1 MTLRVVIVDDERP
14 ARVRLRRL
22 LAEHAD
28 LELVGE
34 AEDAESAVELI
45 DRERPDLCLLDVEM
59 PEGDGFEVL
68 RRIRHQPRVIFT
80 TAYDRYAVPAFEV
93 KSLDYLLKPVKRERF
108 AEALQRARDA
118 QRRGDAPP
126 ADIMRL
132 LQEIRAGLPAA
143 EEGNPTGDAPPTRI
157 PARRG
162 QRVMLLDPEEILW
175 FEAEE
180 TIVFARTAEARLLVE
195 RTLGELEAQLGR
207 AFFRAH
213 RGYLVNISAIVEIL
227 PDAGAGQRI
236 VMRDAER
243 SAIPLSRRQ
252 ARSLRAIIPW

>member
-1 MTLRVVIVDDERP
+1 MKLRVVIIDDERP
-14 ARVRLRRL
+14 ARARLRRL

-28 LELVGE
+28 LELAGE
-34 AEDAESAVELI
+34 ADDAESAVELI

-118 QRRGDAPP
+118 LRRGDAPP

-132 LQEIRAGLPAA
+132 LQEIRAGLPA
-143 EEGNPTGDAPPTRI
+143 RI
-157 PARRG
+157 
-162 QRVMLLDPEEILW
+162 
-175 FEAEE
+175 
-180 TIVFARTAEARLLVE
+180 
-195 RTLGELEAQLGR
+195 
-207 AFFRAH
+207 
-213 RGYLVNISAIVEIL
+213 SC
-227 PDAGAGQRI
+227 
-236 VMRDAER
+236 
-243 SAIPLSRRQ
+243 SRRMI
-252 ARSLRAIIPW
+252 S